1 MTRQDITNKIGI
13 KYHTA
18 NIEEDEYSY
27 AKETGNKATLETKV
41 GNSVKHF
48 KLDRRFAY
56 DDETGHYV
64 VLVETKQNFV
74 DSDAEQLKAYLEEE
88 RALHKGRK
96 IICILANTNNDK
108 IRVWKSE
115 IDDEHLL
122 KDETVVD
129 NMMHYVHLF
138 ASDRQNNREIVM
150 KNTYALNELLHKK
163 DIDEAKRSQFVGT
176 CLLFVK
182 NQVERLWHGGYI
194 NDSTKE
200 YFAGIWSSQSPTAIR
215 SGIADVLDGLLDG
228 TVNKT
233 KKIDLLQHNVLD
245 DQHVKELTLDEWIEI
260 LTTIMMNIYKYID
273 DDSSEGQ
280 DILNLFFITFNKYT
294 GKADKNQAFTP
305 DHITDFMCLLTG
317 VDANSRI
324 LDICCGS
331 GSFLVQAMVKEL
343 ALCRKGHTDEEYKT
357 LANNVKQN
365 NIYGI
370 ECEEKAYGLATT
382 NMLIHGDGNSNVEL
396 GSCFDKKNFI
406 RQAQPNIVL
415 MNPPYNAKPKSIP
428 EEYKADWAK
437 AEKDGKEDPTK
448 GLVFVKYMSDIAKAE
463 GWVGTKLAVLL
474 PMSAAIG
481 TGKRITQMK
490 KDLLED
496 NTLEAAF
503 SLPAEIFYPG
513 ASVQAC
519 CMLFTLNKPHF
530 DAAGIPNKQ
539 TFFGYYKEDGFKK
552 KKNLGRVE
560 QFDSEGH
567 SLWKAIEK
575 EWLDLYKNRTVKA
588 GMSAMQSVTGDDEW
602 LCEAYMKTDY
612 SKLSE
617 ADFQKTINDY
627 LAYLVKNGKVVEA

>member
-18 NIEEDEYSY
+18 NTEEDEYSY
-27 AKETGNKATLETKV
+27 AKEAGNKATLEQKV
-41 GNSVKHF
+41 GHSVKHF

-122 KDETVVD
+122 KDETVIND
-129 NMMHYVHLF
+129 MMHYVHLF

-182 NQVERLWHGGYI
+182 NQVERFGHGGYI

-200 YFAGIWSSQSPTAIR
+200 HLISIWSSQSPTAIR
-215 SGIADVLDGLLDG
+215 SGIAGVLEGLLDG

-233 KKIDLLQHNVLD
+233 KKIDLLQDNVLN
-245 DQHVKELTLDEWIEI
+245 DQHVKELTLDEWVEI

-357 LANNVKQN
+357 LADNVKQN
-365 NIYGI
+365 NIFGI

-428 EEYKADWAK
+428 EKYKDDW
-437 AEKDGKEDPTK
+437 EKDGKEDPTK

-490 KDLLED
+490 NDLLEN
-496 NTLEAAF
+496 NTLEAVF

-530 DAAGIPNKQ
+530 DVAGVPNKQ

-575 EWLDLYKNRTVKA
+575 EWLNLYKNRTVKT